1 MVAFTDFEKEFAERT
16 RANLQLFEDIAKTT
30 ENNYYE
36 VTQFIN
42 SLLGMLVFI
51 QEATNTILEKEINEY
66 QGSGTIEWLH
76 GQRIN
81 PKWRTSERNPNQME
95 YVIYHMRNAIAH
107 CGIKPYPEEGEIEG
121 FIFTDSKKINN
132 EKIPYWRLSLPLPT
146 IRIIADELVQKVLN
160 E

>member
-1 MVAFTDFEKEFAERT
+1 
-16 RANLQLFEDIAKTT
+16 
-30 ENNYYE
+30 
-36 VTQFIN
+36 
-42 SLLGMLVFI
+42 MLVFI

-107 CGIKPYPEEGEIEG
+107 CGICW
-121 FIFTDSKKINN
+121 IFSLRHFLWLPIISDSRN
-132 EKIPYWRLSLPLPT
+132 ESHS
-146 IRIIADELVQKVLN
+146 
-160 E
+160 